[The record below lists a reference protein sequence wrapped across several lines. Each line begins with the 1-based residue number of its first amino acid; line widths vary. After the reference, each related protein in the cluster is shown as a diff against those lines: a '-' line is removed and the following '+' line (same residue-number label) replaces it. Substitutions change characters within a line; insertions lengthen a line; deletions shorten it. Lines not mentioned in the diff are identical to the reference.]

1 MSIQQGQFEKE
12 AGPIRGESGGCT
24 AGAHATCSPA
34 ATVLVVEAAN
44 GPHRTELCYFPARFE
59 RADILRKD

>member
-1 MSIQQGQFEKE
+1 MGIQPGHFEKE
-12 AGPIRGESGGCT
+12 AGPIRGIERGLHE
-24 AGAHATCSPA
+24 GAHATCSPA

-59 RADILRKD
+59 RADILRKN